1 MLLLR
6 QFFLKSICIAVTYHD
21 LRRTCSERKK
31 PLKDDY
37 EKSVS
42 EIDQIVLTII
52 VFICVG
58 SSWSFGV
65 HGAGGWINFTAA
77 LSLIFSVFFFII
89 FLFNFIHRLPGPW
102 VLIDFVVQAVLC
114 FLMTISLIVA
124 AASSHYGGSAISA
137 AIFCAI
143 LAVTYAVECAI
154 RFSIYRQNNQL
165 IVSTKGVTSTGPNFQ
180 AAGADH
186 TVPQTGPGLDCAF
199 LARCAPELVTR
210 GLLSFLDS

>member
-1 MLLLR
+1 MQPAASAYEPTYETR
-6 QFFLKSICIAVTYHD
+6 QEVVLPIKFNSAFIRDKHGILKIV
-21 LRRTCSERKK
+21 E
-31 PLKDDY
+31 
-37 EKSVS
+37 
-42 EIDQIVLTII
+42 IVLTII

-186 TVPQTGPGLDCAF
+186 TVPQTGPGMSPYPTDTYGM
-199 LARCAPELVTR
+199 P
-210 GLLSFLDS
+210 